1 MEHDQTIS
9 DTTLTPRA
17 ITTPP
22 TSSSSTSTSIPASSN
37 EVAELTRLVHH
48 LLGRISGDEILID
61 ALGQELVAQRALIQE
76 LNLRWGRSDGAYR
89 EAMEMLHRRAGES
102 SRQLAAHHQFLEDML
117 VWRDKMDPEF
127 EDDEQI
133 EASRLG

>member
-1 MEHDQTIS
+1 MTY
-9 DTTLTPRA
+9 
-17 ITTPP
+17 
-22 TSSSSTSTSIPASSN
+22 TSTPGSSN
-37 EVAELTRLVHH
+37 EIAELTRLVHH
-48 LLGRISGDEILID
+48 LLGRISGDGILID